1 MCKLTRKLELS
12 VNLTISLLRVGFH
25 AHALTKPQLTCQTGC
40 GFLARVILQTY
51 ELEYDLVVDVQ
62 AHAQIRDGGH
72 EEDSQSV
79 VAYNCFI
86 ETSAASNSE
95 SNYVYLSL
103 RLKTIGS
110 YLTIKSDFGLYIEVK
125 SPLLYHQ

>member
-12 VNLTISLLRVGFH
+12 VNLTISLLRVGCH

-51 ELEYDLVVDVQ
+51 ELEYDPVVDVQ
-62 AHAQIRDGGH
+62 AQVRDSGH
-72 EEDSQSV
+72 EQDSQSV
-79 VAYNCFI
+79 TANDCFI
-86 ETSAASNSE
+86 ETCAASISE
-95 SNYVYLSL
+95 SSHVYLSL